1 MLCLVYHN
9 GKVKV
14 LRDIFPDSLIF
25 RAIDEKHT
33 LYIAYENKKLS
44 FEKDYEIL
52 QQVYKMMHNLRLL
65 NKYANDVYVNEIVRE
80 YETLYKGKTIYAWI
94 KQAFYELKNNN

>member
-1 MLCLVYHN
+1 
-9 GKVKV
+9 
-14 LRDIFPDSLIF
+14 
-25 RAIDEKHT
+25 
-33 LYIAYENKKLS
+33 
-44 FEKDYEIL
+44 
-52 QQVYKMMHNLRLL
+52 MHNLRLL